1 MKNVHYDEVFAPTVK
16 NESIRLALVL
26 AVAHG
31 HKIWYFDITTAFLN
45 AELEEEIYMIQ
56 ASGCNMFH
64 PYSPYHKYYHPGDL
78 MVGGISS
85 QVSPVSEDITF
96 EDHLSPILPGHFIGV
111 PKNYQHILALAYA
124 VKEINEN
131 PQILP
136 NFTLGFHIYD
146 SYDNA
151 QRTYQAT
158 MLLLSATERLV
169 PNYLCNIQNKVIA
182 VIGGLDAEVSLHV
195 ATFLDIYKIPQLIYG
210 SAPIMNDKTP
220 GLCFYQMVPQ
230 EELQHKGIISLLL
243 HFNWTWTGILIMDN
257 DQGEKFVETIV
268 PLFFKNGVC
277 VPFIHRFPKATDFTK
292 FEGMLQQG
300 AKIYDVIMN
309 NKANA
314 VVYNGES
321 FAMGNLLWLQY
332 IPNIEEV
339 KSKPKGIVWIMTA
352 QMEFSLIPVQR
363 AWDLKI
369 IDGTLSFT
377 MHSIALPEFRSFAK
391 KQKPFSTNKDTFIR
405 QFWQEA
411 FDCVFPDTTMSDVEE
426 NTCNGKENLE
436 SLLGT
441 LFQMDMTGHSYSI
454 YNAVHAIAHALH
466 ALSSSRDTERSVVD
480 RVGRKI
486 HGEDFWKFHYFLRNV
501 AFNNGAGEP
510 VFFDQNGIVA
520 TGFDI
525 LNLIAFPN
533 NSFLHMKVGNVDHS
547 APPDKILTI
556 NDEMIKWH
564 SWFNQVIP
572 ISVCSKSCYPG
583 FSKKKKEGKP
593 FCCYDCIPCPEGRV
607 STENDRNECSR
618 CEDKFYPNKKHDFC
632 IPKSISFLTYKEPL
646 GISLACLTHSF
657 SLTTVLVLGAFI
669 RHHDTP
675 IVVANNRDL
684 TYTLLITL
692 LLCFLS
698 ALLFIGKPGKFTCL
712 LRQTTFG
719 MVFSVAVSSVLA
731 KTITVVL
738 AFMATKPGSMMRK
751 WVGKKLT
758 NCIIVSCSLI
768 QAGICTLW
776 LIFAP
781 PFPDI
786 DMFSVTEEIILQ
798 CNEGSVTMFYCV
810 LGYMGFLALISF
822 ITAFLARKLPDTF
835 NEAKFIT
842 FSMLVFCSV
851 WLSFVPAYLSS
862 KGKYMVAVE
871 IFSILTSGVGLLG
884 CIFFPKCYIIVFRP
898 DLNIREQL
906 MRRKD

>member
-1 MKNVHYDEVFAPTVK
+1 M
-16 NESIRLALVL
+16 LVL
-26 AVAHG
+26 SAHVVCLTYRCS
-31 HKIWYFDITTAFLN
+31 I
-45 AELEEEIYMIQ
+45 
-56 ASGCNMFH
+56 FH
-64 PYSPYHKYYHPGDL
+64 PSSPYHKYHYPGDL

-85 QVSPVSEDITF
+85 QVGPVSEDITF
-96 EDHLSPILPGHFIGV
+96 KDRPSSVLPGQFIGI

-124 VKEINEN
+124 IKEINEN

-136 NFTLGFHIYD
+136 NLTLGFYIYD

-151 QRTYQAT
+151 QMTYQAT
-158 MLLLSATERLV
+158 MLLLAATERLV
-169 PNYLCNIQNKVIA
+169 PNYLCNIHNKVTA
-182 VIGGLDAEVSLHV
+182 VIGGLDAEISLYV
-195 ATFLDIYKIPQLIYG
+195 ATLLDMYKIPQFIYG

-220 GLCFYQMVPQ
+220 GLSFYQMVPP
-230 EELQHKGIISLLL
+230 EELQYNGIVSLLL
-243 HFNWTWTGILIMDN
+243 HFNWTWIGIFIMDN
-257 DQGEKFVETIV
+257 DQGEKFIETMIS
-268 PLFFKNGVC
+268 LFSKNGVC
-277 VPFIHRFPKATDFTK
+277 VPFICRFPKLTDFSRIDVL
-292 FEGMLQQG
+292 LQQA
-300 AKIYDVIMN
+300 AKIYDVIMDS
-309 NKANA
+309 KANA

-332 IPNIEEV
+332 ISNIEEV

-352 QMEFSLIPVQR
+352 QMEFSLIPLQR
-363 AWDLKI
+363 SWDLKI
-369 IDGTLSFT
+369 IDGALSFT
-377 MHSIALPEFRSFAK
+377 MHSTALPEFKSFAK
-391 KQKPFSTNKDTFIR
+391 KQNPFSPNKDTFIK

-411 FDCVFPDTTMSDVEE
+411 FDCVFPDTTMSDIEE
-426 NTCNGKENLE
+426 NICNGKENLE
-436 SLLGT
+436 SLPGT
-441 LFQMDMTGHSYSI
+441 LFEMEMTGHSYSI
-454 YNAVHAIAHALH
+454 YNIVHAIAHALH
-466 ALSSSRDTERSVVD
+466 ALSSSRNTERSMIG

-486 HGEDFWKFHYFLRNV
+486 HIQDIWKFHYFLRNV

-510 VFFDQNGIVA
+510 VSFDQNGIVA

-547 APPDKILTI
+547 ASPDKILTI
-556 NDEMIKWH
+556 NDDMITWH

-572 ISVCSKSCYPG
+572 ISVCSESCYPG
-583 FSKKKKEGKP
+583 SSKKVKEGEA
-593 FCCYDCIPCPEGRV
+593 FCCYDCQPCPDGRV
-607 STENDRNECSR
+607 SIENDKNECSR
-618 CEDKFYPNKKHDFC
+618 CEDNFYPNKKHSYC

-646 GISLACLTHSF
+646 GISLACIAQSL

-738 AFMATKPGSMMRK
+738 AFMATKPGSRMRQ

-776 LIFAP
+776 LSMNP
-781 PFPDI
+781 PFPDV
-786 DMFSVTEEIILQ
+786 DRTSMTEEIILQ
-798 CNEGSVTMFYCV
+798 CNEGSATMFYCV
-810 LGYMGFLALISF
+810 LGYMGFLALVSF
-822 ITAFLARKLPDTF
+822 TTAFLARKLPDSF

-871 IFSILTSGVGLLG
+871 IFSILTSSAGLLG

-898 DLNIREQL
+898 ELNKREQL
-906 MRRKD
+906 MRKKID

>member
-1 MKNVHYDEVFAPTVK
+1 MGMEIVL
-16 NESIRLALVL
+16 ILMLVL
-26 AVAHG
+26 RAHVVCLTYRCS
-31 HKIWYFDITTAFLN
+31 I
-45 AELEEEIYMIQ
+45 
-56 ASGCNMFH
+56 FH
-64 PYSPYHKYYHPGDL
+64 PYPPYHKYHHAGDL

-85 QVSPVSEDITF
+85 QLGPVSEDITF
-96 EDHLSPILPGHFIGV
+96 ENHPSPVLPGQFIGV

-131 PQILP
+131 QQILP
-136 NFTLGFHIYD
+136 NLTLGFHVYD
-146 SYDNA
+146 SYDIA

-182 VIGGLDAEVSLHV
+182 VIGGLDAEISLHV
-195 ATFLDIYKIPQLIYG
+195 ATLLDIYKIPQLIYG

-220 GLCFYQMVPQ
+220 GLSFYQMVPP
-230 EELQHKGIISLLL
+230 EELQHKGILSLLL
-243 HFNWTWTGILIMDN
+243 HFNWTWIGILIMDN
-257 DQGEKFVETIV
+257 DQGEKFVETVI
-268 PLFFKNGVC
+268 PLFSKNGVC
-277 VPFIHRFPKATDFTK
+277 VPFTHRLPKVTDFSSIDHVINQA
-292 FEGMLQQG
+292 G
-300 AKIYDVIMN
+300 KIYDVIMD

-321 FAMGNLLWLQY
+321 FAMGNLLWFQH
-332 IPNIEEV
+332 IPNILEV
-339 KSKPKGIVWIMTA
+339 KSKPKGIVWIMTT

-369 IDGTLSFT
+369 IDGALSFT
-377 MHSIALPEFRSFAK
+377 VHSTALPDFRSFAK
-391 KQKPFSTNKDTFIR
+391 KQNPFSANKDIFIR

-411 FDCVFPDTTMSDVEE
+411 FDCVFPDTTMSDVQE
-426 NTCNGKENLE
+426 NICNGKENLE
-436 SLLGT
+436 SLPGT
-441 LFQMDMTGHSYSI
+441 LFEMDMTGHSYSI

-466 ALSSSRDTERSVVD
+466 ALSSSRNTD
-480 RVGRKI
+480 RTMMSKGGRKI
-486 HGEDFWKFHYFLRNV
+486 HGQDFCKFHYFLRNV

-510 VFFDQNGIVA
+510 VSFDQNGIVA

-547 APPDKILTI
+547 ASPDKILTI
-556 NDEMIKWH
+556 NDDMITWH

-572 ISVCSKSCYPG
+572 ISVCSDSCYPG
-583 FSKKKKEGKP
+583 SSKKMRKGEE
-593 FCCYDCIPCPEGRV
+593 FCCYDCQPCPEGRV

-618 CEDKFYPNKKHDFC
+618 CEDKFYPNKKHNFC

-646 GISLACLTHSF
+646 GISLACLAHSF

-669 RHHDTP
+669 KHHDTP

-684 TYTLLITL
+684 SYTLLIAL

-719 MVFSVAVSSVLA
+719 VVFSVAVSSILA

-738 AFMATKPGSMMRK
+738 AFMATKPGSRMRK

-781 PFPDI
+781 PFPDV
-786 DMFSVTEEIILQ
+786 DMFSITEEIILQ
-798 CNEGSVTMFYCV
+798 CNEGSETMFYCV
-810 LGYMGFLALISF
+810 IGYMGLLALVSF
-822 ITAFLARKLPDTF
+822 TTAFLARKLPDSF

-851 WLSFVPAYLSS
+851 WLTFVPAYLSS

-871 IFSILTSGVGLLG
+871 IFSILTSSAGLLG

-898 DLNIREQL
+898 DLNNRDQL
-906 MRRKD
+906 MRKKD